1 MTAGTGPI
9 TAAELM
15 APARYAEVRRA
26 ERRRLIGIKRRRR
39 MDVGP
44 SVTLYFENR
53 ETMLYQIQEMLHVE
67 KGGAEQVADELA
79 AYNPLVPDG
88 RELVATLMV
97 EIDDPLR
104 RRRVLA
110 GLGGVE
116 ETVTLEVGGG
126 RVRAAPERDVERTA
140 ADGKASSVHF
150 LHFAF
155 DGDMVAA
162 FRAPGARVVIEIGH
176 AGYRHLAVMPEEVR
190 AALSGDFA

>member
-1 MTAGTGPI
+1 MSRTGPI

-15 APARYAEVRRA
+15 APERYAKARRD
-26 ERRRLIGIKRRRR
+26 ERRRLIEVKRRRR

-53 ETMLYQIQEMLHVE
+53 ETILYQIHEMLHIE

-97 EIDDPLR
+97 EIDDPVR
-104 RRRVLA
+104 RQRVLA

-116 ETVTLEVGGG
+116 EAVALDVGG
-126 RVRAAPERDVERTA
+126 RRIPAAAERDVDRTA
-140 ADGKASSVHF
+140 ADGKTSSVHF

-155 DGDMVAA
+155 DGEAVAA
-162 FRAPGARVVIEIGH
+162 FRAQGARVVLEITH
-176 AGYRHLAVMPEEVR
+176 PGYRHMAVMPEEVR